1 MNPEWHAVVQEGN
14 GESVHIS
21 SHPAVK
27 TENEHNAARRQERLV
42 IRNDIDD
49 AYGRALKNANKSPKQ
64 PIFGRTKSTSSS
76 SSSNMTIMGSRGD
89 DHADH
94 WGKTLPL
101 AGPWASETVVSLAPQ
116 MYPAPPGIIHTAPGQ
131 PGACAAG
138 TCGGST
144 GCGSGAVALCGAGC
158 SGVSLFFFFMP
169 VSPTP
174 PAISSL
180 RLGLT
185 PIPDGPP
192 HIYRR
197 RSLRELC
204 NGWWLIHAAEAQARR
219 QEGFSSSGFAALKKH
234 ATLSFA
240 VSGAASVDFA
250 ELSFPDLIFVLRLMV
265 S

>member
-1 MNPEWHAVVQEGN
+1 MNPEWRAVVQEGN

-49 AYGRALKNANKSPKQ
+49 AYGRALKNANKGPKQ

-76 SSSNMTIMGSRGD
+76 SSSSNTTIMGPRGE

-101 AGPWASETVVSLAPQ
+101 AGPWASETVVTLAPQ

-158 SGVSLFFFFMP
+158 SGVSLLFSMPILPPFFVLGTNSCSRWAATPLRGQEPAGAVQP
-169 VSPTP
+169 VAVDT
-174 PAISSL
+174 
-180 RLGLT
+180 
-185 PIPDGPP
+185 
-192 HIYRR
+192 RR
-197 RSLRELC
+197 GSG
-204 NGWWLIHAAEAQARR
+204 N
-219 QEGFSSSGFAALKKH
+219 QEGNAAMFIWLRRCGQAH
-234 ATLSFA
+234 TTLSFPM
-240 VSGAASVDFA
+240 SGAAYCGFRILLFFYLV
-250 ELSFPDLIFVLRLMV
+250 SFPGPD
-265 S
+265 